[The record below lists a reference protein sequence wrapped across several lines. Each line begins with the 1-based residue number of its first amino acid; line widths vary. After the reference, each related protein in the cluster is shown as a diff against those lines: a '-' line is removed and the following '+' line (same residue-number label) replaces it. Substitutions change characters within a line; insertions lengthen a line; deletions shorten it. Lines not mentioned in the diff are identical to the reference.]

1 MTVFAPLLAAA
12 AAKLSAHTL
21 VLEGEV
27 AIYQRSRSSSSAAIG
42 SQSSA
47 IHQQSD
53 VGRGSFPWYDRPGWC
68 AFERVNH
75 VGASEM
81 WTAQVI

>member
-27 AIYQRSRSSSSAAIG
+27 AIYDLELRSR
-42 SQSSA
+42 
-47 IHQQSD
+47 
-53 VGRGSFPWYDRPGWC
+53 
-68 AFERVNH
+68 FE
-75 VGASEM
+75 
-81 WTAQVI
+81 